1 MPTNNHYN
9 KNLKDLASEL
19 RNHSTKGEI
28 IVWKALLKNR
38 KTGYRCLRQRPIDR
52 FIADF
57 FFPELKLILEIDGY
71 SHTLDEKIMHDAQ
84 RDLKL
89 EKLGYK
95 TIRILDQFVFEDLEN
110 VQRTIEYE
118 LEKRRVELGLPE
130 PERKTNSRKE

>member
-1 MPTNNHYN
+1 MPTNHHYN
-9 KNLKDLASEL
+9 KNLKDLACEL

-28 IVWKALLKNR
+28 IVWKALLQNR
-38 KTGYRCLRQRPIDR
+38 KTGYRCLRQRPINR

-57 FFPELKLILEIDGY
+57 YFPEVKLILEIDGY
-71 SHTLDEKIMHDAQ
+71 SHTLNEKIMDDNQ
-84 RDLKL
+84 RDLEL

-118 LEKRRVELGLPE
+118 LEKRRVELGLPL
-130 PERKTNSRKE
+130 PERKTDSRNV